1 MKKTF
6 CLIVLASLSFS
17 CGDNSIPSSS
27 HRDETPVPYGQVGK
41 DIGFK
46 NGGNCCIKTMEIGD
60 GLLKL
65 SGYFD
70 VNREA
75 SSFCA
80 YMQLGPNVKLSFELA
95 SPIKNDWSVGLY
107 GKKEFSF
114 VLPDNIYDI
123 IHKNKT
129 DSRIDV
135 VYTDFGL
142 GPGTHSSDELGFLD
156 EEIGTEFPFLQYLS
170 PSFFVGDLKSVWFK

>member
-17 CGDNSIPSSS
+17 CGDNSMPSSS
-27 HRDETPVPYGQVGK
+27 HRDETPVPYGRVGN
-41 DIGFK
+41 DIEFK
-46 NGGNCCIKTMEIGD
+46 NGGNCCIKTMEIGN
-60 GLLKL
+60 GLVKL

-80 YMQLGPNVKLSFELA
+80 YMQLGPNIKLSLELA
-95 SPIKNDWSVGLY
+95 SPIENDWSVDLY
-107 GKKEFSF
+107 GKQEFSF

-123 IHKNKT
+123 ICKNKT
-129 DSRIDV
+129 NPKTDV

-142 GPGTHSSDELGFLD
+142 GPGARLPGDCEFFG
-156 EEIGTEFPFLQYLS
+156 EEMAMEFPFYQYLD
-170 PSFFVGDLKSVWFK
+170 PSYFVGDLESVLFN

>member
-6 CLIVLASLSFS
+6 CLIVLASLFFS

-27 HRDETPVPYGQVGK
+27 QRDETPVPYGAVGK

-46 NGGNCCIKTMEIGD
+46 NGGNCCIDTMEMGN

-80 YMQLGPNVKLSFELA
+80 YMQLGPNVKLSLELA
-95 SPIKNDWSVGLY
+95 SPIENDWSVGLY
-107 GKKEFSF
+107 GKQEFSF

-123 IHKNKT
+123 IDKNKT
-129 DSRIDV
+129 NPKTDV

-142 GPGTHSSDELGFLD
+142 GPGTYSYDELGFLD
-156 EEIGTEFPFLQYLS
+156 KEIGMEFPFLQYLS
-170 PSFFVGDLKSVWFK
+170 PSYFVGDLESVLFN